1 MAYSKNDLFSPSVG
15 FLSSF
20 DVNTRQAIAYVWPIA
35 DVINLLMPLLIYGMA
50 YRTGFCQVS
59 QVTKGYPWCLKV
71 TFWQFIFLFCT
82 CVFHLRIF
90 VRLRGAALKRHPETL
105 AQTNPRINW

>member
-20 DVNTRQAIAYVWPIA
+20 DVNTRQATANVWPIA

-59 QVTKGYPWCLKV
+59 QVSL
-71 TFWQFIFLFCT
+71 
-82 CVFHLRIF
+82 VFKSNILAVYISILH
-90 VRLRGAALKRHPETL
+90 VRFPFANFRETSRCGVETSSRN
-105 AQTNPRINW
+105 ACSNKPSD